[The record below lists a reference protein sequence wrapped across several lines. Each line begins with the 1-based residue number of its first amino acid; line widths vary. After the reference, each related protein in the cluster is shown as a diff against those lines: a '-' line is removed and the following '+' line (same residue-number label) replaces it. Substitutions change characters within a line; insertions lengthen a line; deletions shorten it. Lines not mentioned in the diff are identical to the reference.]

1 MGKQIVTVIGS
12 TGAQGGGVVRA
23 LLDQQDWQVRAV
35 TRNAR
40 SPSALRLADW
50 GCEIVEA
57 DLNAP
62 ATLFEALQG
71 SYGLFAVTN
80 FWDRATGMG
89 EFEQG
94 KNLVRAAKEV
104 GIQHLI
110 WSTLPDYEALSG
122 GRYKVPHFTSKA
134 RVDSKVK
141 QAEFRYHTFVEAPF
155 YFQNFLTL
163 HAPRK
168 TPDGRALWRYPAD
181 KDKCRFPCGDIKELG
196 QIVAAAFNRP
206 YQVGAGQ
213 HLALASDYLSWQDLV
228 DILNTQGHNLEYQQV
243 CAEEYDS
250 FFPSAREFRHM
261 MAFWEENHYFGPDG
275 KQKIALAN
283 GLIENKLTRFA
294 DWARTH
300 IPTSRDA

>member
-1 MGKQIVTVIGS
+1 MGKQIVTVLGS

-40 SPSALRLADW
+40 SQAALRLAEL
-50 GCEIVEA
+50 GCEIAEA
-57 DLNAP
+57 DLNTP

-80 FWDRATGMG
+80 FWDRATRMS

-94 KNLVRAAKEV
+94 RNLVHAAKAA
-104 GIQHLI
+104 GIKHFV
-110 WSTLPDYEALSG
+110 WSTLPDYQALSNG
-122 GRYKVPHFTSKA
+122 KYSVPHFTSKA
-134 RVDSKVK
+134 RVD
-141 QAEFRYHTFVEAPF
+141 AEVEAAGFSRYTFVEAPF
-155 YFQNFLTL
+155 YFQNFLTI

-168 TPDGRALWRYPAD
+168 TPDGREQWRYPAD

-196 QIVAAAFNRP
+196 KIVAAALNQP
-206 YQVGAGQ
+206 EKVGNGQ
-213 HLALASDYLSWQDLV
+213 YLALASDYLCWQDLV
-228 DILNTQGHNLEYQQV
+228 DILNAQGHKLDYERV
-243 CAEEYDS
+243 SAEEYDS

-275 KQKIALAN
+275 THKIALAN
-283 GLIENKLTRFA
+283 DLVENRLTRFA
-294 DWARTH
+294 DWANTH
-300 IPTSRDA
+300 MSPG

>member
-40 SPSALRLADW
+40 SQAALRLAEL
-50 GCEIVEA
+50 GCEIAEA
-57 DLNAP
+57 DLNTP

-80 FWDRATGMG
+80 FWDRVTRMG

-94 KNLVRAAKEV
+94 RNLVHAAKEA
-104 GIQHLI
+104 GIQHFI
-110 WSTLPDYEALSG
+110 WSTLPDYHALSG
-122 GRYKVPHFTSKA
+122 GKFTVPHFTSKA
-134 RVDSKVK
+134 RVDTEVK
-141 QAEFRYHTFVEAPF
+141 AAGFPYHTFVEAPF

-163 HAPRK
+163 HAPKK
-168 TPDGRALWRYPAD
+168 TPDGRELWRYPAY
-181 KDKCRFPCGDIKELG
+181 KDKCRFPCGDINELG
-196 QIVAAAFNRP
+196 KIVAAALNQP
-206 YQVGAGQ
+206 EITGNGQ
-213 HLALASDYLSWQDLV
+213 YLALASDYLCWQDLV
-228 DILNTQGHNLEYQQV
+228 NILNAQGHKLAYERV
-243 CAEEYDS
+243 SAEEYDS

-275 KQKIALAN
+275 THKIALAN
-283 GLIENKLTRFA
+283 GLIETRLTRFA
-294 DWARTH
+294 DWANTH
-300 IPTSRDA
+300 MPPG

>member
-1 MGKQIVTVIGS
+1 MGKQIVTVLGS

-40 SPSALRLADW
+40 SQAALRLAES
-50 GCEIVEA
+50 GCEIAEA
-57 DLNAP
+57 DLNTP

-80 FWDRATGMG
+80 FWDRATRMG

-94 KNLVRAAKEV
+94 RNLVRAAKEA
-104 GIQHLI
+104 GIQHFI

-122 GRYKVPHFTSKA
+122 GKYTVPHFTSKA
-134 RVDSKVK
+134 RVDAEVK
-141 QAEFRYHTFVEAPF
+141 AAGFPHHTFVEAPF

-168 TPDGRALWRYPAD
+168 TPDGRELWRYPAD

-196 QIVAAAFNRP
+196 KIVAAALNQP
-206 YQVGAGQ
+206 EKAGNGQ
-213 HLALASDYLSWQDLV
+213 YLALASDYLCWQDLV
-228 DILNTQGHNLEYQQV
+228 DVLNTQGHKLTYEQV
-243 CAEEYDS
+243 SAEEYDG
-250 FFPSAREFRHM
+250 FFSSAKEFRHM
-261 MAFWEENHYFGPDG
+261 MEFWEENHYFGPDG
-275 KQKIALAN
+275 ETKIAQAN
-283 GLIENKLTRFA
+283 RLVAGRFTRFEQ
-294 DWARTH
+294 WASTH
-300 IPTSRDA
+300 MPPS

>member
-1 MGKQIVTVIGS
+1 MGKQIVTVLGS

-40 SPSALRLADW
+40 SQAALRLAEL
-50 GCEIVEA
+50 GCEIAEA
-57 DLNAP
+57 DLNTP

-80 FWDRATGMG
+80 FWDRATRMG

-94 KNLVRAAKEV
+94 RNLVHAAKET
-104 GIQHLI
+104 GIQHFI
-110 WSTLPDYEALSG
+110 WSTLPDYQALSG
-122 GRYKVPHFTSKA
+122 GKYTVPHFTSKA
-134 RVDSKVK
+134 QVDTEVK
-141 QAEFRYHTFVEAPF
+141 TAGFRHHTFVEAPF
-155 YFQNFLTL
+155 YFQNFLTI

-168 TPDGRALWRYPAD
+168 TPDGRELWRYPAD

-196 QIVAAAFNRP
+196 KIVAAALNQP
-206 YQVGAGQ
+206 ENAGNGQ
-213 HLALASDYLSWQDLV
+213 YLALASDYLSWQNLV
-228 DILNTQGHNLEYQQV
+228 DILNAQGHKLEFVQV
-243 CAEEYDS
+243 SAEEYDG

-275 KQKIALAN
+275 THKIALAN
-283 GLIENKLTRFA
+283 GLIENRLTRFA
-294 DWARTH
+294 DWANTH
-300 IPTSRDA
+300 MPPG